1 MTASLRCKVA
11 MQIGA
16 AECDLNEP
24 TTVCAYDRAEVE
36 AARFRD
42 QLLDVAARLAQVGV
56 AYAKIQMADDD
67 GADRC
72 AQSSG
77 KLGPVFCKVGQ
88 TMATRPD
95 IIGLETSRNL
105 GKLQDAMAPEADGP
119 AVAMK
124 TLSDALGGD
133 LSAFFTSISPE
144 PVAAASLAEVYKG
157 TTTDGVEVAIKIQR
171 PGLERKVAL
180 DFYVLQQALALAQK
194 QFKIGKD
201 VEQIVAVLDEVGNGI
216 FSELDFTIEAQ
227 NILRFERTYAAQL
240 RNLGVVV
247 PAVRQELSSARVL
260 VTEWIDG
267 VPPRDL
273 EANARQALAKTA
285 VRCLAMQLMT
295 DGFIHCDPHEGNL
308 LALPD
313 GRVALLD
320 FGLMAS
326 MQTNH
331 QEAMAHGV
339 LNIMAESKCCTHLIP
354 VDPLSHQIP
363 NPARLSA
370 VPSVPQYRCTGFD
383 CVCLA
388 RFVDYEALEDVFKGM
403 GVLSTTV
410 DDLRRPGTEEPFSVA
425 IRRCMTGEA
434 AEEAR
439 QLKATSRGARRSFRT
454 ATARTAGKPLA
465 SCRGA
470 RRARVQ
476 VLLRHS
482 KLLYPGNALLRHAR
496 RHRALCG

>member
-1 MTASLRCKVA
+1 MPQQTDMCVWVDAIFIRGIMFLCLRSTATAVMFLYLPSTAAAVGSARAAAPSLGGLHSNTMTASLRCKVA

-36 AARFRD
+36 ARFRD
-42 QLLDVAARLAQVGV
+42 QPLDVAARLAQVGV

-67 GADRC
+67 GATLR
-72 AQSSG
+72 AELG

-133 LSAFFTSISPE
+133 PSAFFTSISPE

-354 VDPLSHQIP
+354 VDPPLPP
-363 NPARLSA
+363 NSKSCP
-370 VPSVPQYRCTGFD
+370 PFC
-383 CVCLA
+383 
-388 RFVDYEALEDVFKGM
+388 
-403 GVLSTTV
+403 
-410 DDLRRPGTEEPFSVA
+410 GTERATILMHWLRLRVPRS
-425 IRRCMTGEA
+425 IRR
-434 AEEAR
+434 
-439 QLKATSRGARRSFRT
+439 LRGAGRCVQGYGRSLDHCGRPPPSWH
-454 ATARTAGKPLA
+454 G
-465 SCRGA
+465 G
-470 RRARVQ
+470 
-476 VLLRHS
+476 
-482 KLLYPGNALLRHAR
+482 ALLGGHPPMHDR
-496 RHRALCG
+496 RGGRGGRGS